1 MEKFSEVGGWGV
13 AEPQHQLST
22 FTGWFCV
29 STLHRLEL
37 SQRKE
42 LQLGKCLHEI
52 QLWGI
57 FSISDQ
63 EGWPLCGW
71 YHLWAG
77 SLGFYKK
84 AS

>member
-1 MEKFSEVGGWGV
+1 LT
-13 AEPQHQLST
+13 Q
-22 FTGWFCV
+22 
-29 STLHRLEL
+29 LEL

-63 EGWPLCGW
+63 GRGAPCGW
-71 YHLWAG
+71 YHLWVG